1 MIGLFACITLT
12 VMGVILGAS
21 KMWYN
26 SRIIWR
32 PMNGI
37 GVVTAIGYSGFVP
50 DAYGAGDLDG
60 VPVWS

>member
-26 SRIIWR
+26 PRIIWR
-32 PMNGI
+32 PLNGI
-37 GVVTAIGYSGFVP
+37 GIINSHWISGTMLH
-50 DAYGAGDLDG
+50 AYGIRDLDG
-60 VPVWS
+60 VLVQ